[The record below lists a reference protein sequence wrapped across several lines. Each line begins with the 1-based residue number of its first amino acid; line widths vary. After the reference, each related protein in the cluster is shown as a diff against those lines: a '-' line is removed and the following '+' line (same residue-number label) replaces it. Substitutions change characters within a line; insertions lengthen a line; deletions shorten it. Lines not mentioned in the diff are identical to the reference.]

1 MALQPVNRILQLFLS
16 GVILPDRKLTRIA
29 MYLTVTDAAKR
40 LKVSRQWTTTLINQ
54 GKIATTILA
63 GRRVVIADK
72 AFQAMEK
79 GRRTR
84 KVKA

>member
-1 MALQPVNRILQLFLS
+1 
-16 GVILPDRKLTRIA
+16 

-40 LKVSRQWTTTLINQ
+40 LKVSRQWATTLINQ

>member
-79 GRRTR
+79 GRR
-84 KVKA
+84 KAGK

>member
-1 MALQPVNRILQLFLS
+1 
-16 GVILPDRKLTRIA
+16 

-40 LKVSRQWTTTLINQ
+40 LKVSRQWATTLINQ

-72 AFQAMEK
+72 AFSALER
-79 GRRTR
+79 GRRASKKAR
-84 KVKA
+84 K

>member
-72 AFQAMEK
+72 AFQSMEK
-79 GRRTR
+79 ERR
-84 KVKA
+84 KAGK

>member
-1 MALQPVNRILQLFLS
+1 MALHPVNRFLQLFLS

-72 AFQAMEK
+72 AFQAMER
-79 GRRTR
+79 GRR
-84 KVKA
+84 KAGK

>member
-1 MALQPVNRILQLFLS
+1 VLLLQFLS
-16 GVILPDRKLTRIA
+16 FGQLGGF
-29 MYLTVTDAAKR
+29 MYIMVKDAAAR
-40 LKVSRQWTTTLINQ
+40 LKVSRQWINTLINN

-79 GRRTR
+79 GRR
-84 KVKA
+84 KAGK

>member
-1 MALQPVNRILQLFLS
+1 
-16 GVILPDRKLTRIA
+16 LPDRKLTRIA

-79 GRRTR
+79 GRR
-84 KVKA
+84 KAGK